1 MIMWLNTSKD
11 TNLNQLNTRYKLMRM
26 LSHHQWKLV
35 FNAVRQQ
42 QKHLDPNDLNYS
54 GQYQEYH
61 TILDKLYPIAYNES
75 YLSTE
80 GQ

>member
-1 MIMWLNTSKD
+1 
-11 TNLNQLNTRYKLMRM
+11 M
-26 LSHHQWKLV
+26 LSHHQWKLI

-42 QKHLDPNDLNYS
+42 QKHLDPDDLNYS

>member
-54 GQYQEYH
+54 GQYANLH
-61 TILDKLYPIAYNES
+61 TIISKLLPLTYTNHVP
-75 YLSTE
+75 TT